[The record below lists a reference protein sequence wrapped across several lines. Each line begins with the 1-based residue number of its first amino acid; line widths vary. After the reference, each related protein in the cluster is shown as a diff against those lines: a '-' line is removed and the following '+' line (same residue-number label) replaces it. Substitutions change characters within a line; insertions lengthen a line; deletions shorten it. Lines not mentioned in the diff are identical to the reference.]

1 MIEMYDYKFHPEAE
15 KELEKLN
22 RTIQILFTK
31 KLKQILKSPELGK
44 DLGNKNN
51 LKLAGLKKIYFD
63 GKRYRII
70 YEIIDNE
77 LVLYIIAVGKRDNME
92 VYKKANKRKK
102 DNNT

>member
-1 MIEMYDYKFHPEAE
+1 MYDYKFHPEAQ

-44 DLGNKNN
+44 DLGNKKN

-63 GKRYRII
+63 GKRYRIV

-77 LVLYIIAVGKRDNME
+77 LILYIIAIGKRDNFE
-92 VYKKANKRKK
+92 VYKKANERKN
-102 DNNT
+102 DNKA

>member
-1 MIEMYDYKFHPEAE
+1 MYDYKFHPEAE

-22 RTIQILFTK
+22 RTIQILFSK
-31 KLKQILKSPELGK
+31 KLKQILKSPEIGK

-63 GKRYRII
+63 GKRYRIV

-77 LVLYIIAVGKRDNME
+77 LILYIVAIGKRDNFE
-92 VYKKANKRKK
+92 VYKKVNECKK
-102 DNNT
+102 DNKI